1 MRKRWPIL
9 FSALLGVFL
18 AGCISVE
25 TTVKL
30 NRDGSGQIVEKIG
43 IKKEMANF
51 ASAMSAASGEAQEPK
66 PFSTEQF
73 EKSAGDFGKGVRFV
87 SMTESEGQGMKYY
100 EVAYA
105 FDDINKIGIDQN
117 QGNRVS
123 TPSEQAGQRKEEPIR
138 FVFASGED
146 YSTLKIS
153 LPESHSDGF
162 EESSP
167 DKKAASPEMEESELQ
182 MMKMMFQGMRFAVK
196 IDCEGE
202 IVETNATNVDGST
215 VTLLYVDFDAFLDNT
230 EKLKQLSAKKPE
242 GIEEVKEILKDIEG
256 LKFELQEEVTIRF
269 E

>member
-1 MRKRWPIL
+1 
-9 FSALLGVFL
+9 
-18 AGCISVE
+18 
-25 TTVKL
+25 
-30 NRDGSGQIVEKIG
+30 
-43 IKKEMANF
+43 
-51 ASAMSAASGEAQEPK
+51 
-66 PFSTEQF
+66 
-73 EKSAGDFGKGVRFV
+73 
-87 SMTESEGQGMKYY
+87 MTESEGQGMKYY
-100 EVAYA
+100 EVVYA

-162 EESSP
+162 EESPP
-167 DKKAASPEMEESELQ
+167 DKKAASPEMEEAELQ
-182 MMKMMFQGMRFAVK
+182 MMKMMFQGMRFAVR

-230 EKLKQLSAKKPE
+230 EKLKQLNAKKPE